1 MNKLKMYSTE
11 YNALLRRWAELCDKR
26 DDDGLRR
33 SERAEL
39 FRVNRQLGAL
49 EYPQGDEGKEK

>member
-33 SERAEL
+33 SEAREL
-39 FRVNRQLGAL
+39 FRLHGQMDKLERQNS
-49 EYPQGDEGKEK
+49 EQGKDK